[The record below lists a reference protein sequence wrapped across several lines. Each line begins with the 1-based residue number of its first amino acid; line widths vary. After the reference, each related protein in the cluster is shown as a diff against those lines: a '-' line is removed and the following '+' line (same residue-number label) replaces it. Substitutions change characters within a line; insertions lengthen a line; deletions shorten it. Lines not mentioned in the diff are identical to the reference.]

1 ATVDDGSIR
10 ATAIL
15 LTQQGL
21 ADALQG
27 GGDWAEAA
35 PLTLVETER
44 GVLTLWALVKDV
56 VARPQA
62 EAALAS
68 LLSQALSLRL
78 RGVMALPAPSP
89 DPAVQEA
96 ELAKVRTV
104 FEGVRAEGIPVD
116 VLSMGMSSDLEA
128 AIAQGS
134 TLVRVGTALFGHR

>member
-1 ATVDDGSIR
+1 MRIPHLQDPSTPSGGRFHPAPDTAPRLKATVDDGSIR

-21 ADALQG
+21 AEALQG

-62 EAALAS
+62 EAVLAS

-78 RGVMALPAPSP
+78 RGVAEGLALLGRQALEPLAPSP
-89 DPAVQEA
+89 
-96 ELAKVRTV
+96 VR
-104 FEGVRAEGIPVD
+104 
-116 VLSMGMSSDLEA
+116 
-128 AIAQGS
+128 
-134 TLVRVGTALFGHR
+134 

>member
-1 ATVDDGSIR
+1 MRIPHLQDPASPTGARAQSASDSAPRLKATVDDGSIR

-21 ADALQG
+21 ADALQDG
-27 GGDWAEAA
+27 RDWAEAA

-44 GVLTLWALVKDV
+44 GVLTLWALVKEV

-78 RGVMALPAPSP
+78 RGVAEGLALLGRQALEPKAPSP
-89 DPAVQEA
+89 SPS
-96 ELAKVRTV
+96 
-104 FEGVRAEGIPVD
+104 PV
-116 VLSMGMSSDLEA
+116 G
-128 AIAQGS
+128 
-134 TLVRVGTALFGHR
+134 

>member
-1 ATVDDGSIR
+1 MRIPHLEDPSTPSGARLHNPPDSAPRLKATVDDGSIR

-56 VARPQA
+56 VAWPQA

-78 RGVMALPAPSP
+78 RGVAEGLALLGRQALEPQVPSP
-89 DPAVQEA
+89 
-96 ELAKVRTV
+96 
-104 FEGVRAEGIPVD
+104 
-116 VLSMGMSSDLEA
+116 A
-128 AIAQGS
+128 A
-134 TLVRVGTALFGHR
+134 

>member
-1 ATVDDGSIR
+1 MRIPHLQDPNTPSGARIHNPPDSAPRLKATVDDGSIR

-78 RGVMALPAPSP
+78 RGVAEGLALLGLQALEPQAPS
-89 DPAVQEA
+89 
-96 ELAKVRTV
+96 
-104 FEGVRAEGIPVD
+104 
-116 VLSMGMSSDLEA
+116 A
-128 AIAQGS
+128 AA
-134 TLVRVGTALFGHR
+134 